1 MTVLYD
7 SRFVPAHGRD
17 FHAQVLLMNEAPG
30 PDEAVSGVPLYGQ
43 QGANLFHALRA
54 AGIVWAEN
62 FGKFIWPKND
72 RNLHDV
78 RQRKKRSFLATR
90 AQYITCTN
98 AFPYWPK
105 PSDNID
111 SFCPPLK
118 KDVCGIENIERIKGE
133 ILASHSVL
141 VICGRYAY
149 IACTGEELCHPSKRE
164 YTELTSE
171 ELKTTNTRLN
181 SNFKKGWY
189 MGHTRRWSL
198 NKHRSSPPLRE
209 LARTLDWQLSGQIT

>member
-54 AGIVWAEN
+54 AGIVWAAN
-62 FGKFIWPKND
+62 FGKFIWPRND
-72 RNLHDV
+72 RNLHGV

-118 KDVCGIENIERIKGE
+118 EDVCGIENIERIKGE
-133 ILASHSVL
+133 ILGFVRKVCSQATV
-141 VICGRYAY
+141 YARQAY
-149 IACTGEELCHPSKRE
+149 HGPEATGQFVVSRADP
-164 YTELTSE
+164 
-171 ELKTTNTRLN
+171 
-181 SNFKKGWY
+181 
-189 MGHTRRWSL
+189 
-198 NKHRSSPPLRE
+198 
-209 LARTLDWQLSGQIT
+209 A